1 MELEEVSEQMLFV
14 WQSLPFAVCSRV
26 RERKGVGGLYGWR
39 SKVLSRGIGKFM
51 YSKSVVLQ
59 MTGDS
64 SRCLLR

>member
-51 YSKSVVLQ
+51 
-59 MTGDS
+59 
-64 SRCLLR
+64 